1 MMNFG
6 AWNIKGLNSPLK
18 QKEIKFFMAKN
29 KLKLFVILETKMK
42 KNNEERIRRSI
53 FGDREFAR
61 NVDLNLRG
69 RI

>member
-6 AWNIKGLNSPLK
+6 SWNIKGLNSPLK
-18 QKEIKFFMAKN
+18 QKEIKSFMAKN
-29 KLKLFVILETKMK
+29 KLKLFVILETKVK
-42 KNNEERIRRSI
+42 KKNEERIRRSI
-53 FGDREFAR
+53 FGDREFTR